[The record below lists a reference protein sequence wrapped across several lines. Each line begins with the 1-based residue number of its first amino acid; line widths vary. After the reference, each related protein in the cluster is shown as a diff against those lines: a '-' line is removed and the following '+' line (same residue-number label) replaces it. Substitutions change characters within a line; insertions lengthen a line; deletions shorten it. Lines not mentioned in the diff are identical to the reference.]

1 MPTILLYSVPAEQ
14 HRQLEALGMRL
25 GYSCKK
31 IARKRFYSQSAVMPD
46 CRDLNRTGIG
56 TKEKICLIR

>member
-31 IARKRFYSQSAVMPD
+31 IARKRFLQPIMPD

>member
-31 IARKRFYSQSAVMPD
+31 IARKRFLQPIGCHAGL
-46 CRDLNRTGIG
+46 RDLNRTGIG